1 MSSSEGR
8 DVRFWPLADIPYVA
22 FDVAFGGKADIH
34 QTCRPKADIAR
45 LTHQHA
51 KAIRG
56 QFTPISRRYVQSPKG
71 QVSPLVPPAIPADA
85 PAGVCVLE
93 GNQFTLRPTL
103 RRTAGRKFTQHFLF
117 ECGATADSP
126 ATHTESIW
134 GRARGKTMPLFPYLP
149 VILWM
154 GMIQVVLGATH
165 AHDAQSVDDPANLT
179 MSRAGVIPFRTPLA
193 QAIVG

>member
-93 GNQFTLRPTL
+93 ATSSLCA
-103 RRTAGRKFTQHFLF
+103 RR
-117 ECGATADSP
+117 CD
-126 ATHTESIW
+126 
-134 GRARGKTMPLFPYLP
+134 AR
-149 VILWM
+149 
-154 GMIQVVLGATH
+154 
-165 AHDAQSVDDPANLT
+165 
-179 MSRAGVIPFRTPLA
+179 RAGNLPNIFYLSAMLPRTRQRLIQSRFGA
-193 QAIVG
+193 EREERRCRYSLICR